1 QATAERPTQLSSQL
15 YRPWA
20 LLGRVCCGEGHPAF
34 SLRCSP
40 ILFPKDS
47 LFLFFF
53 ESESRSVAQV
63 GVQWHDL
70 GSLQPPPPGFK
81 RFSCLSL
88 PSSWDYRH
96 APPHPANFCI
106 FSRDGVLVETE
117 FHHVGQDGPELL
129 TSSAPPSSASLLF
142 SFYSPSETSLLWHF
156 IHSLLHPGCLFTAWS
171 RFLELLLK
179 GPYLLLAGNGA
190 ISYRRTTDI
199 RRLHQSC
206 W

>member
-1 QATAERPTQLSSQL
+1 GGPGTSHRGSGNCDSCYDHDRRQQNAPPSSHLSCIGRGL
-15 YRPWA
+15 RLA
-20 LLGRVCCGEGHPAF
+20 VCVVGRGTLLSPAVAVPF
-34 SLRCSP
+34 SFLR
-40 ILFPKDS
+40 ILFS
-47 LFLFFF
+47 FFFFF

-156 IHSLLHPGCLFTAWS
+156 LHSLLHPGCLLTAWS

-179 GPYLLLAGNGA
+179 VSWLKA
-190 ISYRRTTDI
+190 
-199 RRLHQSC
+199 
-206 W
+206 